1 MKTFLYLIGFDLTGG
16 STICALE
23 LIKNLQQTDFKPT
36 VVTLHKNDFN
46 DFCTK
51 NNIENYSCHYGRICS
66 MSKGFFG
73 RSIAFFMRPILNY
86 VAFKRLKQKINFN
99 EISFVHSNDT
109 CIDFGAYLQ
118 KKLGIPHFWHV
129 RDFFLFEGMWPP
141 LVKDL
146 PSYMS
151 KNATKI
157 ITVSKALENYLIS
170 NGCPLNKVQTIYDGI
185 AVPSELPRN
194 SHSETPKDVL
204 KVACVGQ
211 ICRLKGQIT
220 LVEAISKMTDEE
232 RSHFKF
238 VFFGEIKRDV
248 EEELAKKIKEFKL
261 EQCIEFKGYSKNVL
275 SNLANYDIGV
285 QPSHSEG
292 FSRVTA
298 EYMAA
303 GLCVIAAEEGAI
315 PELIQHN
322 ENGLLYEDYN
332 SQELKKHLLF
342 CYRNQS
348 QMHSLAKKAQQK
360 FFSHYDIEINF
371 SHILEQYNQI
381 VEKN

>member
-1 MKTFLYLIGFDLTGG
+1 MKRFLYLIEIDLTSGA
-16 STICALE
+16 SLCALE
-23 LIKNLQQTDFKPT
+23 LIKQLKKTNFRPI
-36 VVTLHKNDFN
+36 VVTQHKNDFN
-46 DFCTK
+46 DFCD
-51 NNIENYSCHYGRICS
+51 NNGIENYHFHYARICS
-66 MSKGFFG
+66 LGMGKIGWL
-73 RSIAFFMRPILNY
+73 IAFFLRPFLNFI
-86 VAFKRLKQKINFN
+86 AFKRLERKINLN
-99 EISFVHSNDT
+99 TISFVHSNGAS
-109 CIDFGAYLQ
+109 IDFGAYLH
-118 KKLGIPHFWHV
+118 KKIGISHFWHV
-129 RDFFLFEGMWPP
+129 RDFFLFDKKWPP
-141 LVKDL
+141 LVKNL
-146 PSYMS
+146 PNYMS
-151 KNATKI
+151 ENATKI
-157 ITVSKALENYLIS
+157 ITVSKALEKYLIS
-170 NGCPLNKVQTIYDGI
+170 NGCPQNKVQTIYDGVT
-185 AVPSELPRN
+185 VPFKPSNRSPLEAKKNILN
-194 SHSETPKDVL
+194 V
-204 KVACVGQ
+204 VCVGQ
-211 ICRLKGQIT
+211 ICQLKGQIT

-248 EEELAKKIKEFKL
+248 KEELAKKIKEFKL
-261 EQCIEFKGYSKNVL
+261 EQSMEFKGYSKNVL
-275 SNLANYDIGV
+275 SDLVNYDIGV

-298 EYMAA
+298 EYMAS

>member
-1 MKTFLYLIGFDLTGG
+1 MKRVLYLIGFDLRGG

-23 LIKNLQQTDFKPT
+23 LIKKIQQTEFKPT
-36 VVTLHKNDFN
+36 VVTLYKNDFN

-51 NNIENYSCHYGRICS
+51 NNIENYSCHFGRICS

-86 VAFKRLKQKINFN
+86 VAFKYLKQKINFS
-99 EISFVHSNDT
+99 EINFVHSNDT
-109 CIDFGAYLQ
+109 CIDFGAYLH
-118 KKLGIPHFWHV
+118 KKLGVLHFWHV
-129 RDFFLFEGMWPP
+129 RDFFLFDGKWPP
-141 LVKDL
+141 LVKNL
-146 PSYMS
+146 PCYMS

-157 ITVSKALENYLIS
+157 ITVSKALENYLIN
-170 NGCPLNKVQTIYDGI
+170 NGCPQNKVQTIYDGV
-185 AVPSELPRN
+185 AVPFNGPKRFCSEIK
-194 SHSETPKDVL
+194 KDVL
-204 KVACVGQ
+204 NVACVGQ
-211 ICRLKGQIT
+211 LCRLKGQMT
-220 LVEAISKMTDEE
+220 LVDAISKMTEDE
-232 RSHFKF
+232 RRHFRI
-238 VFFGEIKRDV
+238 VFFGEIKHDIK
-248 EEELAKKIKEFKL
+248 EELAKKMKEL
-261 EQCIEFKGYSKNVL
+261 ELKQSIEFKGFSKNIL
-275 SNLANYDIGV
+275 SDLTGFDVGV

-342 CYRNQS
+342 CYQNQS
-348 QMHSLAKKAQQK
+348 QMYALAKKAQQK

-381 VEKN
+381 VAKN